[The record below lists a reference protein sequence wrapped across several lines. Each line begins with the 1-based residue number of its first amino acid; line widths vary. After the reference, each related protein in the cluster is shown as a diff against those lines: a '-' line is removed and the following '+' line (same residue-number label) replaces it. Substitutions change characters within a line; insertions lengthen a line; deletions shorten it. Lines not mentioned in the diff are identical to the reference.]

1 MNSRHF
7 DNTKDRDI
15 QRQDKSTRVEFI
27 IVYRSLAVDETVVR
41 AAMVDVVP

>member
-27 IVYRSLAVDETVVR
+27 IVYLSSAMAETVVR
-41 AAMVDVVP
+41 AATVDVVP